1 MCSSA
6 VVQRPSLIQTK
17 GVSVFK
23 NPVTSIIGVLILL
36 CPIVEIFVPEIS
48 GMCSRIQ
55 LDLAGAGLIASQD
68 GIKSKLAVAFAQKP

>member
-1 MCSSA
+1 MYSFSVA
-6 VVQRPSLIQTK
+6 QMPSHMQTE
-17 GVSVFK
+17 GGSVSK
-23 NPVTSIIGVLILL
+23 NPITSIIGVLILL
-36 CPIVEIFVPEIS
+36 CPVVEMFVPEIS